1 MEENRFTYE
10 DVFNVLNSMDGIKKE
25 FLIESIDLSQLLNM
39 LNSKEAFE
47 AVLKNIDDCIAR
59 YQLLE
64 AHLVELKTK
73 LITGEYNVAG
83 VIDKN
88 TISEKYDDLKEDDKK
103 DVVLNLMNNG
113 DFQKKCCEILSSD
126 MKRCINTD
134 AILRIL
140 DRIFGVS
147 KYFDRLIS
155 TGIGCNHQYRIE

>member
-1 MEENRFTYE
+1 MEENKFTYE
-10 DVFNVLNSMDGIKKE
+10 DVFNALNSMDEIKKE
-25 FLIESIDLSQLLNM
+25 FLIESIDWSQLLNM
-39 LNSKEAFE
+39 LNSEETFE

-64 AHLVELKTK
+64 AYLVELKTK
-73 LITGEYNVAG
+73 LITGEYNIAG
-83 VIDKN
+83 EIDKN

-134 AILRIL
+134 ATLRTL

>member
-59 YQLLE
+59 YQLLD

-134 AILRIL
+134 ATLRIL